1 MKQSAPAYL
10 IDYFR
15 HSRVALA
22 LAAPDGNHDL
32 LWVNGPFSALTGYSS
47 AEVIGKN
54 CRFLQGDADNEAG
67 KAKIRQFLQN
77 HDQASV
83 RTPVIN
89 FRKDKVPFVNLLS
102 LSRLQGA
109 DGTTKYIFA
118 SQFDVSRSHPDLLI
132 NYDRELAATLGGLRS
147 IEKDGGIV
155 VQGTVLTIANTSAL
169 VAQAK
174 MTLAELEN
182 VPDA

>member
-1 MKQSAPAYL
+1 MKQSLPAYL
-10 IDYFR
+10 IDYFQ

-32 LWVNGPFSALTGYSS
+32 LWVNGPFRALTGYSS
-47 AEVIGKN
+47 TEVIGKN
-54 CRFLQGDADNEAG
+54 CRFLQGDADNEA
-67 KAKIRQFLQN
+67 ARTKIRQFLQN
-77 HDQASV
+77 QGQTSV

-89 FRKDKVPFVNLLS
+89 FRKDKVPFVNLLY

-109 DGTTKYIFA
+109 DGITKYIFA
-118 SQFDVSRSHPDLLI
+118 SQFDVSRSYPDLLI

-147 IEKDGGIV
+147 IAKDGGIV

-169 VAQAK
+169 VAQAR